1 MSRVDRRTFLKQSAA
16 LAGATFAI
24 GVTAR
29 PVLGA
34 NERINIGCV
43 GIRGRGSGHINSY
56 VGMRDTDVTW
66 LIDIDGGVLQ
76 SRKRGVEHKYVT
88 AELKRLDAAKPKS
101 VREAEKRAADERAKK
116 LKRLKGI
123 SKEQRKELAEAE
135 LNDLMAAQEAE
146 KAAKAKRDAEIADIR
161 KLLEPRLP
169 KCTKDVREALDDKN
183 LDAIS
188 IATPNH
194 WHALMTIWACQAGKD
209 VYVEKPCSHNVF
221 EGRKAVEAARKYKR
235 IVQHGTQSRS
245 SGSWAKLAAIARSG
259 KLGKLLVSHGIAS
272 KPRSGLKH
280 HDPEPPP
287 ENIDFNLWLG
297 PAPMQPF
304 HKNIVPYNWHWYW
317 DFGNGEIGNQGVH
330 QMDIARWLI
339 PDATLPTAVFSL
351 GGRFAWNDQ
360 GQTPNTQ
367 LTVFEFGESL
377 LVFENCNLT
386 RKSRRVGNDAYFE
399 AGKVVDGKTF
409 YPKGSDKKA
418 DLPKVDFKVGPG
430 GPFGNFVAAMRSRKH
445 TDLNAD
451 ILEGH
456 YSSALCHI
464 GNISYRLGKDMP
476 LAEGKKVL
484 EGNSFA
490 TTNWARLEKILVEE
504 HKLKLDE
511 LTIRVGPK
519 LKFDPANEKFIDAPD
534 ANKLLTRNYRKP
546 FVVPDEV

>member
-1 MSRVDRRTFLKQSAA
+1 MPRVDRRTFLKQSAA

-34 NERINIGCV
+34 NERVNLGCV

-56 VGMRDTDVTW
+56 VGMGNTEVTW
-66 LIDIDGGVLQ
+66 LVDIDAGVVK
-76 SRKRGVEHKYVT
+76 SRRSGVERKLLER
-88 AELKRLDAAKPKS
+88 ELKPYENAKPKDVRKAEKKAADLVKRYRRLS
-101 VREAEKRAADERAKK
+101 KKQREALSEAD
-116 LKRLKGI
+116 
-123 SKEQRKELAEAE
+123 RKNFE
-135 LNDLMAAQEAE
+135 AAQKANKAT
-146 KAAKAKRDAEIADIR
+146 KAARDAEAAKFR
-161 KLLEPRLP
+161 KLIEPRLP
-169 KCTKDVREALDDKN
+169 KCTKDIREALDDKN

-245 SGSWAKLAAIARSG
+245 SGHWAQLAAIARSG
-259 KLGKLLVSHGIAS
+259 KLGKLLISHGIAS
-272 KPRSGLKH
+272 KPRGGIGFKK
-280 HDPEPPP
+280 PETPP
-287 ENIDFNLWLG
+287 EHIDFNLWLG
-297 PAPMQPF
+297 PAPMQPY
-304 HKNIVPYNWHWYW
+304 HRNIVPYNWHWFW

-330 QMDIARWLI
+330 QMDIARWMI
-339 PDATLPTAVFSL
+339 PGATLPDSVFSL
-351 GGRFAWNDQ
+351 GGRFAWGDQ

-367 LTVFEFGESL
+367 LTVYTFGDAL

-386 RKSRRVGNDAYFE
+386 RKSRRVSNDAYFE
-399 AGKVVDGKTF
+399 AGKVVDGRKF
-409 YPKGSDKKA
+409 FPKGSTKQA
-418 DLPKVDFKVGPG
+418 PLPKVDFKVGAG
-430 GPFGNFVAAMRSRKH
+430 GPFGNFVNAIRSRKH

-456 YSSALCHI
+456 YSSALCHL
-464 GNISYRLGKDMP
+464 GNISYRLGKDVP

-484 EGNSFA
+484 EGNDFA
-490 TTNWARLEKILVEE
+490 TANWARLEKILVEE
-504 HKLKLDE
+504 NKVKLDE
-511 LTIRVGPK
+511 LKIRVGPK
-519 LKFDPANEKFIDAPD
+519 LKFDAKTEKFIDAPD
-534 ANKLLTRNYRKP
+534 ADKLLTRPYRKP